1 MATWWDQV
9 GGPGEVAKILYERT
23 TVADALE
30 ARGTK
35 ELEPFVPPVKLGAL
49 SLPGSQFSGAGFAFG
64 GQTYGGRKG
73 QNRPASSF
81 TVEAFLKKWSPDQV
95 KDTLAKIDAY
105 LEELEGACAN
115 REAESRALLA
125 RDLAQA
131 ESIEWLRSRLAAEK
145 LTKLP

>member
-9 GGPGEVAKILYERT
+9 GGPAEVAEILYERA
-23 TVADALE
+23 TVADSLE

-35 ELEPFVPPVKLGAL
+35 ELEPFVPPVRLWAL
-49 SLPGSQFSGAGFAFG
+49 SLPGSQFSGMGFAFEG
-64 GQTYGGRKG
+64 TTWGGRKG
-73 QNRPASSF
+73 QSRPATAW

-95 KDTLAKIDAY
+95 KDALAKIDAY
-105 LEELEGACAN
+105 LEELEKACAN